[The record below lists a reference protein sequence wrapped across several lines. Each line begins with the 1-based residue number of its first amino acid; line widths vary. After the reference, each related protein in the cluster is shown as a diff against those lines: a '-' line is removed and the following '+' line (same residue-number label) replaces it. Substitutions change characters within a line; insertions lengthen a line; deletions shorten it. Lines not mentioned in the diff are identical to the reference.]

1 MICNK
6 CKQEE
11 MVYST
16 NQRGKRRSVKEC
28 GCGCSENIL
37 F

>member
-1 MICNK
+1 MICPK
-6 CKQEE
+6 CNQEE

-16 NQRGKRRSVKEC
+16 NQKGKRTTVKEC
-28 GCGCSENIL
+28 GCGLSETIL